1 MINNAYAVIMAG
13 GTGTRF
19 WPHSREAHPKQ
30 FLDIFGTGKTL
41 LQMTYERFV
50 SFVPKENIFIAT
62 NERYEDLVM
71 EQLPIFQKDQILLE
85 PAKKNTAP
93 CVAYAC
99 YKIAAKTPD
108 SPIIITP
115 SDHAIFNEANF
126 QNSIGAACLATDNDK
141 LITIGIQPN
150 RPAIGYGYIK
160 YNSESGAVKKVE
172 SFTEKP
178 DEETAKKFLES
189 GDYVWN
195 AGIFV
200 WSGNAIKD
208 AFEKCLPEMA
218 KQFEQLSSTFYHDDE
233 RDVIKR
239 EYLQC
244 EDISIDYGILEK
256 SDNVHVVLGDF
267 DWSDLGSWVSIYEHG
282 KKDEAGNVI
291 RENVMTY
298 DVHNSLIIGKED
310 KLIVVQ
316 GLDKY
321 VVVDT
326 KESLL
331 ICERDNKTVLK
342 QAIADIKKQS
352 NDQFL

>member
-1 MINNAYAVIMAG
+1 MMEQPYVVIMTG
-13 GTGTRF
+13 GAGTRL

-30 FLDIFGTGKTL
+30 FLDVLGTGKTL
-41 LQMTYERFV
+41 LQMTYERFAA
-50 SFVPKENIFIAT
+50 FVPKKNIFIAT
-62 NERYEDLVM
+62 NERYEKLVI
-71 EQLPIFQKDQILLE
+71 EQLPVLENDQILLE
-85 PAKKNTAP
+85 PAKRNTAP
-93 CVAYAC
+93 CIAYAC
-99 YKIAAKTPD
+99 YKIATKAPHA
-108 SPIIITP
+108 PIIIAP

-126 QNSIGAACLATDNDK
+126 QNSINTACQAADNQK
-141 LITIGIQPN
+141 LITLGIEPN
-150 RPAIGYGYIK
+150 RPTSRFGYIK
-160 YNSESGAVKKVE
+160 YHSNSSQVKKVE

-178 DEETAKKFLES
+178 DEETAKKFIES

-200 WSGNAIKD
+200 WTGNAIKD
-208 AFEKCLPEMA
+208 AFKKYLPEMA
-218 KQFEQLSSTFYHDDE
+218 NLFEELRTSFYQDDE

-267 DWSDLGSWVSIYEHG
+267 DWSDLGSWASIHDHG
-282 KKDEAGNVI
+282 QKDEAGNVT
-291 RENVMTY
+291 RGDVMTY
-298 DVHNSLIIGKED
+298 DVHDSLIIGKEG

-331 ICERDNKTVLK
+331 ICERDNEVVLK
-342 QAIADIKKQS
+342 RAIADIKRQK
-352 NDQFL
+352 NNEFL